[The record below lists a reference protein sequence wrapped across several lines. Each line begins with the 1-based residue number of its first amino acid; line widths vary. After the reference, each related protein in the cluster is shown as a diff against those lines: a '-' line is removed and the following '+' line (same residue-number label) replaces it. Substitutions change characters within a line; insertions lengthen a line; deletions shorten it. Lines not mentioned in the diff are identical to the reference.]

1 MSARGAVKTALEVA
15 LVGSGFAALR
25 RRRLAGRTLI
35 LAYHNVVA
43 DEVAQVGDL
52 ANHLALSTFAAQMAE
67 LRETHD
73 VVPLPEVLTPPKS
86 KRPRAAV
93 TFDDAYRGAIVNAV
107 PALVRLGL
115 PATFFVAPAFVGGGS
130 FWWDALAKPNGGGLD
145 ATDRDRALNE
155 LRGED
160 GPVRQWARQ
169 AGRTLTEP
177 PADWRVA
184 TEQQLIDAASKPGIT
199 LGSHT
204 WGHPNLTR
212 LTQDE
217 LAREMSRPLA
227 WLRERVPTTLPWIAY
242 PYGSFNADT
251 ERAARDAG
259 YTAGLAV
266 SGGWMGHAVGNRF
279 ALPRLNIPRGLSRRG
294 FTLRGADLLAG

>member
-1 MSARGAVKTALEVA
+1 VNPRAAVKAALEVA

-25 RRRLAGRTLI
+25 RRTLAGRTLI
-35 LAYHNVVA
+35 LAYHNIVA

-52 ANHLALSTFAAQMAE
+52 ANHLPLSTFAAQMAE

-73 VVPLPEVLTPPKS
+73 VVPLPDVLTPAKG
-86 KRPRAAV
+86 KRPRAAI

-107 PALVRLGL
+107 PVLVRLGL

-130 FWWDALAKPNGGGLD
+130 FWWDVLAKPKGGGLD
-145 ATDRDRALNE
+145 AADRDTALNE

-160 GPVRQWARQ
+160 GPVRAWAKQ

-177 PADWRVA
+177 PPDWRVA
-184 TEQQLIDAASKPGIT
+184 TEGQLVEAAAAPGIT

-204 WGHPNLTR
+204 WAHPNLTR
-212 LTQDE
+212 LRPDE

-227 WLRERVPTTLPWIAY
+227 WLRERVPGALPWIAY
-242 PYGSFNADT
+242 PYGYFDSAT
-251 ERAARDAG
+251 ERAALDAG
-259 YTAGLAV
+259 YAGALAV
-266 SGGWMGHAVGNRF
+266 SGGWMAVAVGNRF

-294 FTLRGADLLAG
+294 FTLRGADVLAG